1 MGTQGEPFYEGW
13 FLQLLMNRGDGT
25 FADETRDRVRRNDW
39 FRGTV
44 RAETTAPWAQRV
56 VVLDF
61 NGDGAAD
68 FTIRFSGGPFQWPG
82 NQPLVWLNDGAGR
95 FTALRVDDFLQ
106 PGMDEWIFAS
116 TLRRRDRSRLDLS
129 LFGVRFASLG
139 RPIGV
144 AEGVGEDARYPVR
157 QVVPLGGAGAGDAT

>member
-13 FLQLLMNRGDGT
+13 FLQLLMNRGDRM

-44 RAETTAPWAQRV
+44 RAETTAPWAQRA

-61 NGDGAAD
+61 NGDEAAD

-95 FTALRVDDFLQ
+95 FTALRVDDFLE

-116 TLRRRDRSRLDLS
+116 TLRRRDMMYTTTHLIKTRHGYSFIAPQAYAHGGGFVIIGLLAIHRYRSRLDL
-129 LFGVRFASLG
+129 A
-139 RPIGV
+139 
-144 AEGVGEDARYPVR
+144 
-157 QVVPLGGAGAGDAT
+157 